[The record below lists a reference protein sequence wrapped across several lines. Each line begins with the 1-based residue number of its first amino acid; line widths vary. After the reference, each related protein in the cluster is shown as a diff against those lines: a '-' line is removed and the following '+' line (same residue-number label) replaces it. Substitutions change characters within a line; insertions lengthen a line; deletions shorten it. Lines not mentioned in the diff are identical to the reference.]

1 MSCWL
6 GGGGE
11 GEGVGGGGKGM
22 GGGGTGMGGEREG
35 GGGGGEERGGG
46 GGGWARGFHHG
57 IHILLILGGGIV
69 VEIWLFV
76 DGCVM
81 RGGFVNQ
88 ATKRGEEKLFN
99 FRHYLF
105 YQPAV
110 RL

>member
-1 MSCWL
+1 MFNECLAGWGGGWRGNGDGWRGNGDGRGEGRR
-6 GGGGE
+6 GGGGRR
-11 GEGVGGGGKGM
+11 GV
-22 GGGGTGMGGEREG
+22 
-35 GGGGGEERGGG
+35 GG

-81 RGGFVNQ
+81 RGGFVNH